1 MKYTIA
7 GMPERNSVTNATTHR
22 KPVMLR
28 SSLCASPA
36 HTPAITFSSLLL
48 YKLLMP
54 NIIPRRLLND
64 YGLLFVM
71 SRLPDANSRAI
82 RLNLIDVPPLDP
94 DVLRLLDRLLNNY
107 GLSDNRLLND
117 RRCPAFPAPSALRIA
132 THTVII
138 ITAIIKRMETMSI

>member
-1 MKYTIA
+1 M
-7 GMPERNSVTNATTHR
+7 
-22 KPVMLR
+22 
-28 SSLCASPA
+28 
-36 HTPAITFSSLLL
+36 
-48 YKLLMP
+48 
-54 NIIPRRLLND
+54 ND